1 MKIKR
6 LVIEN
11 FKSIERIELIEPN
24 PFTVFVGPNGS
35 GKSNIFEALEF
46 HIPQTDVGEKL
57 RLFGGADYLQN
68 RLTHSSSSY
77 RFQIEAD
84 KFVWARNSSYQTIS
98 ELEANKLLVEVGLVA
113 FDEQSR
119 MENEQRYLDFARG
132 FSRIFVGNEKLLRKR
147 FIDDSSLNGAATNL
161 EKVLKRVLTNIILK
175 NEFFEWLELFV
186 PEFKSVEVMK
196 SQYSADGTLL
206 WYEQYS
212 DNPFTKNLISD
223 GTYNILALLTAVY
236 QSDDKPQFLCI
247 EEPENGLHPQ
257 VAGELVD
264 FYRTM
269 CEERGHYIWLNT
281 HSQTMASRVRPEELV
296 VVDKKQ
302 GSTRVRQF
310 NGDDLKGWRMD
321 EAWLTNALGG
331 GLPW

>member
-68 RLTHSSSSY
+68 RLIDNSSNY
-77 RFQIEAD
+77 RFQIETD
-84 KFVWARNSSYQTIS
+84 TFVWARNSSYQTIS
-98 ELEANKLLVEVGLVA
+98 ELDANKLLVEVGLVA
-113 FDEQSR
+113 FDEQSLIK
-119 MENEQRYLDFARG
+119 NEERYLDFARR

-161 EKVLKRVLTNIILK
+161 EKVLKRVLTDIILK
-175 NEFFEWLELFV
+175 NEFFEWLALFV
-186 PEFKSVEVMK
+186 PEFKSVEVIK
-196 SQYSADGTLL
+196 NQYSTDETLL
-206 WYEQYS
+206 WYEQFS
-212 DNPFTKNLISD
+212 DKPFTKNLISD

-236 QSDDKPQFLCI
+236 QSDDRPQFLCI

-264 FYRTM
+264 FFRTM

-302 GSTRVRQF
+302 GSTRIRQF

>member
-46 HIPQTDVGEKL
+46 HIPETDIVEKM
-57 RLFGGADYLQN
+57 RLFGGSDYLQN
-68 RLTHSSSSY
+68 RRISSLNY
-77 RFQIEAD
+77 RFQIESD
-84 KFVWARNSSYQTIS
+84 LFVWARNSTHQTIE
-98 ELEANKLLVEVGLVA
+98 ELNSKKLLVVLGLVNPDN
-113 FDEQSR
+113 FDYQA
-119 MENEQRYLDFARG
+119 NEKNYIDFAKS
-132 FSRIFVGNEKLLRKR
+132 FSRVFVGNDKLLRKR
-147 FIDDSSLNGAATNL
+147 FIDDSSLNGAASNL
-161 EKVLKRVLTNIILK
+161 EKVLKRILTNAVLK
-175 NEFFEWLELFV
+175 DEIFEWLDLFI
-186 PEFKSVEVMK
+186 PEFKAVEIIK
-196 SQYSADGTLL
+196 NQFSSEEILL
-206 WYEQYS
+206 FYEQYS
-212 DNPFTKNLISD
+212 EKPFTKDLISD
-223 GTYNILALLTAVY
+223 GTYNILALLAAVY

-264 FYRTM
+264 FFRTM

-281 HSQTMASRVRPEELV
+281 HSQTMASRLRPEEMV
-296 VVDKKQ
+296 IVEKKE
-302 GSTRVRQF
+302 GATRTKQF
-310 NGDDLKGWRMD
+310 NKEDLKGWRMD